1 MPKEARARKQCGS
14 NDHQQQRSDPRR
26 DVVGADG
33 EVRVG
38 LVGANGFHAEQQE
51 YPHAGSHN
59 WRVGVEDESFDE
71 DVDQAG
77 YRGEC

>member
-1 MPKEARARKQCGS
+1 MPKEARAGQQRS
-14 NDHQQQRSDPRR
+14 SDHHQQQRRDPRR

-38 LVGANGFHAEQQE
+38 LVGADGLHAEQQE
-51 YPHAGSHN
+51 HPHAGSHD
-59 WRVGVEDESFDE
+59 WRIGVKEESFDE